1 MEVNGDKEKLLRETI
16 EDIKKTIAL
25 KEDQLSTINSTLI
38 LKDAQIKTLE
48 DSLKVKE
55 EKIDAL
61 EKTVKLKEDELKST
75 AGSTVD
81 EEVLI
86 EKDKKI
92 EELQKEIEILNDE
105 LNKSDEVI
113 EQLELEKEKLE
124 EKEKES
130 KSSDSKIIDYT
141 NISIST
147 SEIIEK
153 MREVLQKAMHNVT
166 IVVPNITDLQDL
178 HLYEVR
184 SSVNMKISCEINP
197 GIEENADLLDE
208 YESLDNISLR
218 NFEGSDRYIIIRD
231 GEELV
236 LGVIGK
242 NDTNHLV
249 FHTSDPAHI
258 KLFNSL
264 VMEGWL
270 RSRKI

>member
-1 MEVNGDKEKLLRETI
+1 MEVNGDKEKLLRDTI

-25 KEDQLSTINSTLI
+25 KEDQLSTINSTLV

-55 EKIDAL
+55 EKIAAL

-75 AGSTVD
+75 AGSAVD
-81 EEVLI
+81 EEILI

-124 EKEKES
+124 EKEKNS
-130 KSSDSKIIDYT
+130 KSSDSKIIDFT
-141 NISIST
+141 NISISV

-153 MREVLQKAMHNVT
+153 MREILQKAMHNVT
-166 IVVPNITDLQDL
+166 IAVPNITDLQDL

-231 GEELV
+231 GEELMI
-236 LGVIGK
+236 GVIGK
-242 NDTNHLV
+242 NDNNHLV
-249 FHTSDPAHI
+249 FHTSDPSHI

>member
-1 MEVNGDKEKLLRETI
+1 MEVNGDKEKLLRDTI

-55 EKIDAL
+55 EKISAL
-61 EKTVKLKEDELKST
+61 EKTVKLKEEELKST
-75 AGSTVD
+75 PVSTVD
-81 EEVLI
+81 EDVLI
-86 EKDKKI
+86 EKEKKI

-113 EQLELEKEKLE
+113 EQLEVEKEKLE
-124 EKEKES
+124 EKEKNS
-130 KSSDSKIIDYT
+130 KSSDSNIIDFT
-141 NISIST
+141 NISINT

-153 MREVLQKAMHNVT
+153 MREILQKAMHNVS
-166 IVVPNITDLQDL
+166 IVVPNITDLQEL
-178 HLYEVR
+178 YLYEVR

-231 GEELV
+231 GEEL
-236 LGVIGK
+236 LIGVIGK
-242 NDTNHLV
+242 KDNNHLV
-249 FHTSDPAHI
+249 FHTSDPSHI